1 VKGEKMQANGKQF
14 VQVVLFLVVLA
25 ACGLFYG
32 CQSTQTTKVD
42 EAAAQAAYQ
51 SPEQTE
57 CPVTGGPINKD
68 IYTVY
73 QGKKVYFC
81 CEGCKRTFEKNP
93 QKYIGKLPQFAK

>member
-1 VKGEKMQANGKQF
+1 MRTDSKQF
-14 VQVVLFLVVLA
+14 THVVLFMVILM

-32 CQSTQTTKVD
+32 CESTESAKVD
-42 EAAAQAAYQ
+42 AAAAQAAYQ

-81 CEGCKRTFEKNP
+81 CEGCKRTFEKKP
-93 QKYIGKLPQFAK
+93 EKYIGKLPQFAK